1 MYGVLT
7 SIEAGVVI
15 TAPYWSITSMSF
27 AALHLANEVGL
38 AIILVVRNTAVA
50 TAQASESSL
59 MS

>member
-1 MYGVLT
+1 
-7 SIEAGVVI
+7 
-15 TAPYWSITSMSF
+15 MSF

-50 TAQASESSL
+50 TAQASESL